1 MDFHKIPFNSI
12 SDSLTVFPT
21 KSSQHDLSSALLFSI
36 LYFFA
41 RLQHKGSDMAQ
52 AMYTSS
58 PITFKGATLV
68 RQERVGSENSLHNC
82 TIFAKSDVLCA

>member
-1 MDFHKIPFNSI
+1 
-12 SDSLTVFPT
+12 
-21 KSSQHDLSSALLFSI
+21 
-36 LYFFA
+36 
-41 RLQHKGSDMAQ
+41 MAQ

-82 TIFAKSDVLCA
+82 TVFAKSDVLCA